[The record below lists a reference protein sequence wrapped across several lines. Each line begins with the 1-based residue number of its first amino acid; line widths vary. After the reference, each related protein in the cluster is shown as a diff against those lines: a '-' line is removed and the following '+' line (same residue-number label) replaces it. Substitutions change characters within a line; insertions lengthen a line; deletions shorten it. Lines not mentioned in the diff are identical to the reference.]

1 MNDDSFNFDEE
12 ELKFIE
18 DCDIVKDALKKLVDR
33 DHSLVEATG
42 LILGVIALH
51 FKAHGYT
58 QQDFAEF
65 LDTIGST
72 GWPDDKKP
80 KLKLVKK

>member
-1 MNDDSFNFDEE
+1 MNDDIFNFDEE
-12 ELKFIE
+12 EIKFIE
-18 DCDIVKDALKKLVDR
+18 DCNIVKEALKKLVER

-42 LILGVIALH
+42 LILGVVALH
-51 FKAHGYT
+51 FKAQGFS
-58 QQDFAEF
+58 QKDFADL

-80 KLKLVKK
+80 NLKLVKK